1 MELQSIEL
9 KGEVINDFKLGL
21 SLASL
26 LQLPHEVQF
35 KAHHINYFLGS
46 DKLLKFVRPLRQAK

>member
-1 MELQSIEL
+1 MELQSVEL

-35 KAHHINYFLGS
+35 TAHHINYFLGHE
-46 DKLLKFVRPLRQAK
+46 KLFVRPLRQAK